1 MIIKKKRNY
10 FRACKLKQ
18 KDNKRKK
25 EHYLTTKSKRNVQQQ
40 KKAVCRSDNE
50 NFWIFDICV
59 EILIEIFGC
68 NKQQGIIIL
77 AVLKM
82 KK

>member
-1 MIIKKKRNY
+1 LSKIDNKKKRNY

-50 NFWIFDICV
+50 NF
-59 EILIEIFGC
+59 
-68 NKQQGIIIL
+68 
-77 AVLKM
+77 
-82 KK
+82 